1 MGLYVQVCI
10 CICRCVICICGYA
23 CKCECVHPNIGM
35 SMFTL
40 LLSGRHKPL
49 GGICGD
55 AVMFAVTVERGN
67 KG

>member
-1 MGLYVQVCI
+1 MQVCV
-10 CICRCVICICGYA
+10 C
-23 CKCECVHPNIGM
+23 M
-35 SMFTL
+35 SMFTLL

-55 AVMFAVTVERGN
+55 AVMFAVTAERGN